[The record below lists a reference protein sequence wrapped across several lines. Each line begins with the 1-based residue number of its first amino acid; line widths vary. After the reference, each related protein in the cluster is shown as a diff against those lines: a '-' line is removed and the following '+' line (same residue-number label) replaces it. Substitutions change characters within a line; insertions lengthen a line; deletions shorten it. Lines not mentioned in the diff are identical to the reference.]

1 MTSSASGASSSSS
14 SSSSV
19 SSPSPAALDHYDI
32 DFGANGE
39 LGSGSFATVRRGVD
53 RRNGRTVAVK
63 LCRIERMEQLD
74 LEALEVE
81 VDVLQRLKHPHIMD
95 LYDYAVDDEYHYLF
109 TEYLPGGELFDR
121 IIAKYESE
129 DGCYSERD
137 VATIMVSLIDALNF
151 CHQNSVVHRDIKPEN
166 ILLASKTD
174 DSQVKLIDFG
184 FAGDLNRKNMSTPCG
199 TPGYVAPE
207 IINAK
212 DTSNYGPSV
221 DVWSMGVIMYILCCG
236 YPPFHDDNNNV
247 SNLYMQIR
255 RGDYTFDEDYWSGVS
270 QGAKDV
276 IDRMLVVDVR
286 RRATMQDLLDDK
298 SSWLYT
304 ATGSKLQAAAPNL
317 KRYLAQKRWKKGI
330 HGVLATVKMKN
341 MLSGLS
347 SSSVNPAHE

>member
-1 MTSSASGASSSSS
+1 MTSSPPSRSSSTN
-14 SSSSV
+14 V
-19 SSPSPAALDHYDI
+19 LAAPSAAALAHYKI
-32 DFGANGE
+32 IFGEDGKLGE
-39 LGSGSFATVRRGVD
+39 GSFATVRRAVD
-53 RRNGRTVAVK
+53 QRNGRTVAVK
-63 LCRIERMEQLD
+63 LCRIDRMEQVD
-74 LEALEVE
+74 LEALEIE

-95 LYDYAVDDEYHYLF
+95 LYDYAVDDKYHYLF

-121 IIAKYESE
+121 IIEKYEVHE
-129 DGCYSERD
+129 GCYSERD

-151 CHQNSVVHRDIKPEN
+151 CHQNNIVHRDIKPEN

-212 DTSNYGPSV
+212 DTSSYGPSV

-255 RGDYTFDEDYWSGVS
+255 RGDYTFDENYWSDVS

-286 RRATMQDLLDDK
+286 QRATMQDLLDDK

-304 ATGSKLQAAAPNL
+304 ATGSKLQSAAPNL

-341 MLSGLS
+341 MLSGLT
-347 SSSVNPAHE
+347 VATKNPAHE